1 MQNKNTKIFGG
12 LLMSAVVA
20 TVVLAIGLSED
31 ASAATYI
38 QCQSGV
44 VCNGTS
50 GDDIILGTSGAD
62 TIFGKGGN
70 DRILGQGGNDIIHGD
85 GCINNSCEGADVI
98 YGGSGNDIIHHDG
111 KQNWHNAQD
120 YNADEIHCGSGSYD
134 LVYYKPGTSSDDDVL
149 LSGHGCE
156 YKVTADQ

>member
-1 MQNKNTKIFGG
+1 MTNKNTKIFGG
-12 LLMSAVVA
+12 FLMSAVVA
-20 TVVLAIGLSED
+20 TVVLAIGLTDD

-44 VCNGTS
+44 TCYGTD

-62 TIFGKGGN
+62 TIFGLDGD
-70 DRILGQGGNDIIHGD
+70 DRILGNGGNDVIHGD
-85 GCINNSCEGADVI
+85 GCFSTHCEGADTI
-98 YGGSGNDIIHHDG
+98 YGGSGNDLIHHDG
-111 KQNWHNAQD
+111 NQNNHNAQD

-134 LVYYKPGTSSDDDVL
+134 SVFYKPSGDNDTL

-156 YKVTADQ
+156 YIYTADS